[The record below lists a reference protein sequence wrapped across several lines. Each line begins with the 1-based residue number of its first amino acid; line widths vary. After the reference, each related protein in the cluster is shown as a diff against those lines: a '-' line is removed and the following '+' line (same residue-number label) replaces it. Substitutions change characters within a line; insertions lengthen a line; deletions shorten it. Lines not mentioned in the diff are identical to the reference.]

1 MADAG
6 KLLRDLAE
14 RFWEWRVATAP
25 DTSDDITRVERPPGW
40 TPDWSPAA
48 VAARRDAWRGFDAEL
63 RALDLAGEPVEVRVD
78 ARLMGSALARV
89 RWELDVLAAW
99 RRNPCFYVD
108 QALVSVYNLLL
119 PPPPFTAERSASI
132 VRVLGAIPSMLGQAR
147 ENLEGHAAAPFARS
161 AMALLDDAGER
172 LRAAMSAL
180 APLLESGKGSG
191 GTGKGLLE
199 ATEAAVEAL
208 DGFNRWLGERVGS
221 FASETAVGAEGLA
234 FFLHRVALLPYGA
247 ERLRAMGRQE
257 WDRAVA
263 MEATLRHRHR
273 DAGDPPL
280 PTDAAALVEGEAAD
294 ERAVRAFY
302 VDRGLL
308 SQPDTLRRYRFAEMP
323 AYLAPLAWL
332 GVPHEI
338 GVESRPDADAFR
350 YVEQPRQDLPYFE
363 LAAARDPRTQ
373 IAHEGVHAQQ
383 LALSWRHP
391 DPVRRRYYDSAA
403 NEGIAFYHEE
413 LMLQSG
419 LFDDAPHS
427 AVFVAN
433 AMRLRALR
441 VEVDLALALGDL
453 TLDRAADVLAEAVP
467 MDRAT
472 AWEEAVFFSGNPGQG
487 LSYQIGKL
495 QVLDLLA
502 TAVRGQ
508 GEAFDLGAFHDRLW
522 LEGNVPLSLQR
533 WELLGLADHIEEAD
547 RLADGIA

>member
-6 KLLRDLAE
+6 KALRDLAE

-40 TPDWSPAA
+40 APDWSAAA
-48 VAARRDAWRGFDAEL
+48 VAARREAWRGFDAEL
-63 RALDLAGEPVEVRVD
+63 RALDLADEPVEARVD
-78 ARLMGSALARV
+78 ARLLGSALARV
-89 RWELDVLAAW
+89 RWELDVLASW

-108 QALVSVYNLLL
+108 QALVAVYNLLL
-119 PPPPFTAERSASI
+119 PPPPFTAERAASI
-132 VRVLGAIPSMLGQAR
+132 VRALGAIPSVLGQAR
-147 ENLEGHAAAPFARS
+147 ENLDGHAAAPFARS
-161 AMALLDDAGER
+161 ARLLLADAGEQ

-180 APLLESGKGSG
+180 APLLDDGE
-191 GTGKGLLE
+191 GLSE
-199 ATEAAVEAL
+199 ATEAAARAL
-208 DGFNRWLGERVGS
+208 DGFNRWLGERVDS
-221 FASETAVGAEGLA
+221 FATETAVGAEGLA

-247 ERLRAMGRQE
+247 DRLRAMGRQE

-263 MEATLRHRHR
+263 LEATLRHRHR
-273 DAGDPPL
+273 DEGEPSL
-280 PTDAAALVEGEAAD
+280 PADAAALIEGEEAD

-308 SQPDTLRRYRFAEMP
+308 SQPDTLRHYRFAEMP

-332 GVPHEI
+332 GVAHEI

-350 YVEQPRQDLPYFE
+350 YVEQPRPDLPYFE
-363 LAAARDPRTQ
+363 LAAARDPRAQ

-391 DPVRRRYYDSAA
+391 DPVRRRYYDSAP

-427 AVFVAN
+427 AEFVAN

-453 TLDRAADVLAEAVP
+453 TLDQAADVLAEAVP

-502 TAVRGQ
+502 TATRRQ

-522 LEGNVPLSLQR
+522 LEGNVPFALQR
-533 WELLGLADHIEEAD
+533 WELFGLTDHLEEAD
-547 RLADGIA
+547 RLADGFAQGG

>member
-6 KLLRDLAE
+6 GVLGELAE
-14 RFWEWRVATAP
+14 RLWEWRMATAP

-40 TPDWSPAA
+40 VPDWSAAA
-48 VAARRDAWRGFDAEL
+48 VAARREAWRAFDAEL
-63 RALDLAGEPVEVRVD
+63 RALDLAEAPVEVRVD
-78 ARLMGSALARV
+78 ARLLGSALARV
-89 RWELDVLAAW
+89 RWELDVLRSW

-108 QALVSVYNLLL
+108 QALVAVYNRLL
-119 PPPPFTAERSASI
+119 PPPPFTAERAASI
-132 VRVLGAIPSMLGQAR
+132 VTVLGAIPSVLAQGR

-161 AMALLDDAGER
+161 AMTLLDGAGTA
-172 LRAAMSAL
+172 LRTAMSAL
-180 APLLESGKGSG
+180 APLLPSDE
-191 GTGKGLLE
+191 GLGE
-199 ATEAAVEAL
+199 ATEAAVRAL
-208 DGFNRWLGERVGS
+208 DGFAAWLDERMSS
-221 FASETAVGAEGLA
+221 FADETAVGPEGLA

-247 ERLRAMGRQE
+247 ERLCAMGRQE

-273 DAGDPPL
+273 DAPDAVL
-280 PTDAAALVEGEAAD
+280 PADAAALVTREAAD
-294 ERAVRAFY
+294 ELALRAFY

-308 SQPDTLRRYRFAEMP
+308 GQPATLRHYRFAEMP
-323 AYLAPLAWL
+323 AHLAPLAWL

-338 GVESRPDADAFR
+338 GVESSPDADAVR
-350 YVEQPRQDLPYFE
+350 YVEPPRPGLPYFE
-363 LAAARDPRTQ
+363 LAAARDPRAQ
-373 IAHEGVHAQQ
+373 LAHEGVHAQQ

-441 VEVDLALALGDL
+441 VEVDIALALGDL
-453 TLDRAADVLAEAVP
+453 TLDQAADVLAEAVP

-502 TAVRGQ
+502 TASRRR

-522 LEGNVPLSLQR
+522 LEGNVPLALQR
-533 WELLGLADHIEEAD
+533 WELLGLTDHLEEAD
-547 RLADGIA
+547 RLAERG

>member
-1 MADAG
+1 MADVGGA
-6 KLLRDLAE
+6 LRSLAE
-14 RFWEWRVATAP
+14 RFWAWRVAAAP

-40 TPDWSPAA
+40 VPDWSAAA
-48 VAARRDAWRGFDAEL
+48 VADRRQTWEAFDAEL
-63 RALDLAGEPVEVRVD
+63 RALDVGGEPVEVRVD
-78 ARLMGSALARV
+78 ARLLGSALARV
-89 RWELDVLAAW
+89 RWELDVLASW

-108 QALVSVYNLLL
+108 QALVAVYNLLL
-119 PPPPFTAERSASI
+119 PAPPFTAERSASI
-132 VRVLGAIPSMLGQAR
+132 VRVLGAIPSVLGQGR

-161 AMALLDDAGER
+161 AMVLLADAGER

-180 APLLESGKGSG
+180 APLLDSDE
-191 GTGKGLLE
+191 GLGA
-199 ATEAAVEAL
+199 ATEAAVEAI
-208 DGFNRWLGERVGS
+208 DGFHRWLGERVETFGT
-221 FASETAVGAEGLA
+221 ETAVGADGLA
-234 FFLHRVALLPYGA
+234 FFLHRVALLPYDA

-263 MEATLRHRHR
+263 METTLRHRHR
-273 DAGDPPL
+273 DAGDPAL
-280 PTDAAALVEGEAAD
+280 PADTAALIEAAAAG

-308 SQPDTLRRYRFAEMP
+308 SQPATLRHYRFAEMP

-338 GVESRPDADAFR
+338 GVESRPDADAVR
-350 YVEQPRQDLPYFE
+350 YVEAPGPDLPYFE
-363 LAAARDPRTQ
+363 LAAARDPRAQ
-373 IAHEGVHAQQ
+373 ITHEGVHAQQ

-391 DPVRRRYYDSAA
+391 DPVRRRYHDSAP

-453 TLDRAADVLAEAVP
+453 TLDQAADVLAEAVP

-502 TAVRGQ
+502 TAMRRQ
-508 GEAFDLGAFHDRLW
+508 GGAFDLGAFHDRLW
-522 LEGNVPLSLQR
+522 LEGNVPLALQR
-533 WELLGLADHIEEAD
+533 WELLGLTDHVEEAD
-547 RLADGIA
+547 RLAAGG